1 MSSQNIFYLHQKTP
15 DTKNTRP
22 LNRLDW
28 MTNVSV
34 LRFYERPRSFLS
46 NQRQFHW
53 SDRDAPCLSSE
64 SVQRSQTFSTANKHC
79 HGNSTEASKQC
90 SKRHGDGMAGEGRR
104 KDLSGVCLFTE
115 RAGRRRERDG
125 SEGGRVWGER
135 ARRERGS
142 DKEGEV
148 ERGRENARLPWSVVD
163 DAVET
168 CCWPSCQTGARECVP
183 QTRVS
188 LWRFVHTSVSTHA
201 CTHTACSY
209 LSVHYVPLHLYM

>member
-79 HGNSTEASKQC
+79 HGNSEASKQC
-90 SKRHGDGMAGEGRR
+90 FKRHGDGMAGEGRR
-104 KDLSGVCLFTE
+104 IDLSDGCLFTE

-125 SEGGRVWGER
+125 SEGESGER
-135 ARRERGS
+135 EKWEREWQ
-142 DKEGEV
+142 
-148 ERGRENARLPWSVVD
+148 REWERLPWSVVD

-168 CCWPSCQTGARECVP
+168 CCWPGCQTGARECVP

-201 CTHTACSY
+201 HTHTNTYGLFVSLCT
-209 LSVHYVPLHLYM
+209 LHVLLHLNM